1 MARLARVVAP
11 GLPHHVTQRGNRRQQ
26 TFFSDDDYA
35 TDTALLAEH
44 CAAARAAVWAWCLMP
59 NHVHLIL
66 VPPEADSLRA
76 SLGEAHR
83 RYTRHVNSRAGWRG
97 FLWQGRFASCPMDEA
112 HLLTA
117 ARYVERNPVR
127 AKLARRPRD
136 WRWSSARAH
145 LAGRATGWCGRH
157 RCSTWSGTGG
167 RSCARRPTTRRGST
181 RCAPASAPAVPS
193 AQTIS
198 SPASNANS
206 AGRWRAA
213 APAASRRT
221 DLTMRAR
228 RGCRSKNRY
237 CRGRDAHYC
246 APPAQ
251 NRTSPIKASGSHLG

>member
-35 TDTALLAEH
+35 TYKALLAEH
-44 CAAARAAVWAWCLMP
+44 CAAARVAVWAYCLMP

-66 VPPEADSLRA
+66 VPPEPDALRA
-76 SLGEAHR
+76 ALGEAHR

-112 HLLTA
+112 HLLSA

-145 LAGRATGWCGRH
+145 LDGADDGLVRAAPLLDLVGDWRAFLRETPDDTARFDALRAGERTGRPVGSDDFVAGLERELGRPLARRRAGRK
-157 RCSTWSGTGG
+157 
-167 RSCARRPTTRRGST
+167 
-181 RCAPASAPAVPS
+181 PAKP
-193 AQTIS
+193 
-198 SPASNANS
+198 
-206 AGRWRAA
+206 
-213 APAASRRT
+213 
-221 DLTMRAR
+221 
-228 RGCRSKNRY
+228 
-237 CRGRDAHYC
+237 RDARQ
-246 APPAQ
+246 ARLP
-251 NRTSPIKASGSHLG
+251 LEE